1 MSHNKITFAK
11 EYCLCRRIPYKFN
24 GEQLVIGGK
33 NETKNIIFSVYNIPY
48 ELVRVINECAE
59 KCGVEPF

>member
-11 EYCLCRRIPYKFN
+11 EYCLCRRIPYRMK
-24 GEQLVIGGK
+24 GEQMIIGRDRKEVIY
-33 NETKNIIFSVYNIPY
+33 SVYNFTY
-48 ELVRVINECAE
+48 DELVRVINECAE